1 MRSIAVLMLVLGT
14 IVGVRA
20 QDFAHVDFS
29 TADRMADLY
38 AGYPLDNM
46 HKLAM
51 DLTQSL
57 PSEEEKF
64 RALYKWVC
72 NNIQYDYDLKLRDK
86 QAKRKLKSDAERKA
100 WAKSFSACVLK
111 ELREHQKT
119 VCTGYAYLV
128 RELAAQVGI
137 DCKIIDGYCRN
148 VNVNFGG
155 SGDPNHSW
163 NAVRLHQKWYLCDA
177 TWSSGF
183 VDDNFKFVQQ
193 YDGTYFLPDP
203 GIFIR
208 NHYPLDTA
216 WTLLNHNQSLIEFLN
231 GPLIYKSAF
240 QFNVKP
246 VAPATFEVKTKKG
259 ETVSFQF
266 QKGHE
271 FTIREASVFI
281 KGLSTSEIIPV
292 QIEQRRDGMCVV
304 NYTFLK
310 KGKFIVHI
318 LINTGYAFTYSV
330 KVM

>member
-1 MRSIAVLMLVLGT
+1 M
-14 IVGVRA
+14 VGVRA
-20 QDFAHVDFS
+20 QDFAHVDF
-29 TADRMADLY
+29 TAADKMADRY
-38 AGYPLDNM
+38 EGYSLDNV

-57 PSEEEKF
+57 QTEEEKF

-72 NNIQYDYDLKLRDK
+72 NNIQYDYELQLRDK
-86 QAKRKLKSDAERKA
+86 QAKHKFKSDAERNA
-100 WAKSFSACVLK
+100 WAKSFSACVLR
-111 ELREHQKT
+111 ELRESRKT
-119 VCTGYAYLV
+119 VCTGYAYLL

-148 VNVNFGG
+148 ANVNFGR
-155 SGDPNHSW
+155 SGNPNHSW
-163 NAVRLHQKWYLCDA
+163 NAVRLHQKWYLCDP

-183 VDDNFKFVQQ
+183 VDDKFSFVQR

-203 GIFIR
+203 SVFIR

-216 WTLLNHNQSLIEFLN
+216 WTLLDHTQSLGEFLN

-240 QFNVKP
+240 QYDVKP
-246 VAPATFEVKTKKG
+246 VAPATFELKTKKG

-271 FTIREASVFI
+271 LIISKTSFVI
-281 KGLSTSEIIPV
+281 KTLSTTDIVPV
-292 QIEQRRDGMCVV
+292 PVTQYGDGICVM

-310 KGKFIVHI
+310 KGKYVFHI
-318 LINTGYAFTYSV
+318 LINDGYAFTYSV
-330 KVM
+330 KVV